1 MRSEGYCSWVCLCVC
16 VLDMGYLDEKEG
28 GITKEM
34 VGKILG
40 GFVSVIVCRYP
51 DGIKKRIVHV

>member
-1 MRSEGYCSWVCLCVC
+1 MADSVC
-16 VLDMGYLDEKEG
+16 VLDMGYLGEG
-28 GITKEM
+28 GNTKEM

-51 DGIKKRIVHV
+51 DGIEK

>member
-1 MRSEGYCSWVCLCVC
+1 MYVCCVCVCVC
-16 VLDMGYLDEKEG
+16 VLDMGCLVEMEG
-28 GITKEM
+28 GNTKEM

-51 DGIKKRIVHV
+51 DGIEK

>member
-1 MRSEGYCSWVCLCVC
+1 MC
-16 VLDMGYLDEKEG
+16 VLDMGYLEEREG
-28 GITKEM
+28 GSTKGM

-51 DGIKKRIVHV
+51 DGIKNE